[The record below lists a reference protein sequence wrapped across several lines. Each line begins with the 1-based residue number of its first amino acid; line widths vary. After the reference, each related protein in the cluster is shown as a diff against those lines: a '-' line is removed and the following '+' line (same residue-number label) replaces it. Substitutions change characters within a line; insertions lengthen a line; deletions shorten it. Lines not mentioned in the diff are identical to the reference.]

1 MTAKEYL
8 TQLWWIDK
16 EINEKF
22 REMEYLRSKAE
33 SCSPVE
39 ISGMP
44 HGSGGKDKLSDV
56 IVKLVD
62 LQTYLDMQTDK
73 LIDLRTTIT
82 KQICGMKNQKSRVIL
97 SCRYLR
103 KEKWEDMEKELA
115 YEKSSLMRFHKKALK
130 EFEKEYP
137 EIREL

>member
-8 TQLWWIDK
+8 KQLWWLDR
-16 EINEKF
+16 EINEKLH
-22 REMEYLRSKAE
+22 EIDYLRAKAE
-33 SCSPVE
+33 GCSSPE

-44 HGSGGKDKLSDV
+44 KGSGGKDKISDMV
-56 IVKLVD
+56 IKIVD
-62 LQTYLDMQTDK
+62 LQTYINMKTDQ
-73 LIDLRTTIT
+73 LIDLRARIT

>member
-82 KQICGMKNQKSRVIL
+82 KQICGMSNQRSRVIL

-103 KEKWEDMEKELA
+103 KQKWETIEKELN
-115 YEKSSLMRFHKKALK
+115 YERSSLMKAHRKALK
-130 EFEKEYP
+130 EFENKYR
-137 EIREL
+137 EIGEM